1 MIRRRS
7 LSMLGIEGDED
18 MVITTFIVPENADRS
33 LRLTEQ
39 SSLGDALKSAYYLR
53 QAVRHE

>member
-1 MIRRRS
+1 
-7 LSMLGIEGDED
+7 MLGIEGNED

-33 LRLTEQ
+33 LRLQ
-39 SSLGDALKSAYYLR
+39 SSLGDALKSASYLR